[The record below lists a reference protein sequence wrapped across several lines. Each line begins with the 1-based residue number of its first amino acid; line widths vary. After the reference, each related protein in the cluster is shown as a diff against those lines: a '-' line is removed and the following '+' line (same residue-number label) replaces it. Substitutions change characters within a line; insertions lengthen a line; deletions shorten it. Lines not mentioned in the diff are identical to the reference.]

1 MDDRS
6 NVSVRN
12 LGSNPALKRLAQT
25 TPAGVGRDSLGGPP
39 KCGVRRGLPK
49 QRSAVSCDNEL
60 AEYALNRNRHLFP
73 TPEGWNDAL
82 WREHFITNRIR
93 RLIYGGFWPPP
104 IGWCTDLLSD
114 GAYELPKEDLIESL
128 NPPRP
133 RLVCVN
139 GERV

>member
-1 MDDRS
+1 M
-6 NVSVRN
+6 
-12 LGSNPALKRLAQT
+12 
-25 TPAGVGRDSLGGPP
+25 
-39 KCGVRRGLPK
+39 VRRSLVRK
-49 QRSAVSCDNEL
+49 KSASKTATEATATVLGAEAWNTNE
-60 AEYALNRNRHLFP
+60 
-73 TPEGWNDAL
+73 AL

-114 GAYELPKEDLIESL
+114 GAYELPKEDFIESL
-128 NPPRP
+128 NTPRP

>member
-1 MDDRS
+1 M
-6 NVSVRN
+6 
-12 LGSNPALKRLAQT
+12 
-25 TPAGVGRDSLGGPP
+25 
-39 KCGVRRGLPK
+39 
-49 QRSAVSCDNEL
+49 SCDKEF

-114 GAYELPKEDLIESL
+114 GAYELPKEDFIESL